1 MSKKTTYSTVP
12 LKDHQGLLVKVSYDT
27 YIYCYCT
34 LLKYSTKETKQYTL
48 YRYFLAGRDFFQE
61 KQSYLSTESPLFK
74 YEGGQPLWPFYLED
88 KVEMHFNTF
97 YVPEANIMSFIRCC
111 WYLNCS
117 VQRPVWMGGSE
128 YRMLLYVTEAHIKY
142 LYFMWRCWFLSCS
155 EF

>member
-1 MSKKTTYSTVP
+1 MSQKTTYATVP
-12 LKDHQGLLVKVSYDT
+12 LKDHQGLLVKVSYYT
-27 YIYCYCT
+27 YNYCYCT
-34 LLKYSTKETKQYTL
+34 LLKYRTKEAKQYI
-48 YRYFLAGRDFFQE
+48 YRYFLSWPWFLPRKAVIFVDRVSFVQVR
-61 KQSYLSTESPLFK
+61 
-74 YEGGQPLWPFYLED
+74 EGDNSFYLED
-88 KVEMHFNTF
+88 KVEMHFTTF
-97 YVPEANIMSFIRCC
+97 YVLKAKIMYFIRRC